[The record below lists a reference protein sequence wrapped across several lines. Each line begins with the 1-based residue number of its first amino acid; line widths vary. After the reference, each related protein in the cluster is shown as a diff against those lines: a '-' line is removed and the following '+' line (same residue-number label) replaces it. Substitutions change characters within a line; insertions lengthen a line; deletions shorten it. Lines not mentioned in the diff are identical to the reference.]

1 MARPVDCPPVTT
13 HPRERTDERFCLM
26 MQQADR
32 MRQRAW
38 TSYLESTRVA
48 DEYEDAEPAAWAR
61 LQERLAE
68 IDDELL
74 HALSAG

>member
-1 MARPVDCPPVTT
+1 
-13 HPRERTDERFCLM
+13 
-26 MQQADR
+26 

-48 DEYEDAEPAAWAR
+48 EAYDEAEPPAWAR